1 MYHKS
6 VLAIDVGGGTQDILL
21 FEPIKNIENCTKLV
35 LPSPT
40 VLVRNQINKA
50 TQEGKDIFL
59 TGPVMGGGPSVR
71 GVKDHLAAGL
81 KAYATPEAA
90 KTIYDDL
97 DRVQEFGVI
106 ITEEPPATNIVTI
119 ATGDL
124 DLPRLE
130 QVLKL
135 FQIPLPEEVAVAVQ
149 DHGEAI
155 GQSNRLVRSK
165 NWEEFILSGG
175 NPYELVYREIP
186 THLTRMQGVK
196 KLFPQAILMDTGPA
210 AIIGALCDPEV
221 ARHQETGLTIVNVG
235 NMHTLA
241 FLIKGDKIWGMF
253 EHHTKMMTPEKLAYL
268 LARLQQGKL
277 TQEEIYQ
284 DGGHGGTISSHY
296 SNLPSP
302 FEFVS
307 VTGPNRRLAEILNP
321 YFAVPYGD
329 MMLSGCFGLVKA
341 LAHSAHSLN

>member
-1 MYHKS
+1 MYAKT

-21 FEPIKNIENCTKLV
+21 FEPDKNIENCTKLV

-40 VLVRNQINKA
+40 VLVKNQINQA
-50 TQEGKDIFL
+50 TLAGKDIFL

-81 KAYATPEAA
+81 KAYASPEAA
-90 KTIYDDL
+90 KTIDDDL
-97 DRVQEFGVI
+97 NEVRQFGVI
-106 ITEEPPATNIVTI
+106 ITEDPPTNNIAII

-124 DLPRLE
+124 DIPRLE
-130 QVLKL
+130 KILNLYQLP
-135 FQIPLPEEVAVAVQ
+135 FPEEVAVAVQ

-155 GQSNRLVRSK
+155 GVSNRLVRSK
-165 NWEEFILSGG
+165 SWEEFIFSGG
-175 NPYELVYREIP
+175 NPYDLLYREVP
-186 THLTRMQGVK
+186 AYLTRMQGVK

-221 ARHQETGLTIVNVG
+221 ARYHDAGLTIVNVG

-241 FLIKGDKIWGMF
+241 FLVQGDKIWGMF
-253 EHHTKMMTPEKLAYL
+253 EHHTKMLTPEKLAYL

-284 DGGHGGTISSHY
+284 DGGHGGSIY
-296 SNLPSP
+296 SPAGFLPSS
-302 FEFVS
+302 FEFVA
-307 VTGPNRRLAEILNP
+307 VTGPNRRLAEDLNP

-341 LAHSAHSLN
+341 LANSAGKD